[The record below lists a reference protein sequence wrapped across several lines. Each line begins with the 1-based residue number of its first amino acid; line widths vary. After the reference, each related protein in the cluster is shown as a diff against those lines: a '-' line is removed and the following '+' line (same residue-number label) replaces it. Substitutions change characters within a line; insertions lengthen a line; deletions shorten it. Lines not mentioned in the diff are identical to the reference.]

1 VVAFH
6 VCGVKESQSFDL
18 QLTMLY
24 SCICTA
30 LLLPL
35 LLLTPIS
42 YLKRA
47 IKTCWHALEQTDQM
61 HIPIVNAWQLNERHY
76 GALTG
81 LDKQETVAKHG
92 KEQVLVWR
100 RSYDI
105 PPPPLDTSSEHYPGN
120 DPKYAALSKDQL
132 PVAESLATTL
142 DRVLPYWEK
151 EIAPRIKAGE
161 KIIVSAYHVFV
172 SCWQCCV
179 GRPCCLNCV
188 VQLLCQHLLAHTDH
202 DRHAL
207 QSTLH
212 VPYCS
217 VITALQFAPSHA
229 AMHTLARLELKLRAL
244 LSLALVLHTGRL
256 LRTATL

>member
-1 VVAFH
+1 VLCTRAVTSA
-6 VCGVKESQSFDL
+6 QSLSKHRVSSL
-18 QLTMLY
+18 QLWYQPVTGLGPAANDATLLFF
-24 SCICTA
+24 CTA

-35 LLLTPIS
+35 LLLARS

-161 KIIVSAYHVFV
+161 KIIVSAFCIACAHSVCIGVQCYESLMLSSK
-172 SCWQCCV
+172 SCVLRDGACC
-179 GRPCCLNCV
+179 C
-188 VQLLCQHLLAHTDH
+188 
-202 DRHAL
+202 
-207 QSTLH
+207 
-212 VPYCS
+212 Y
-217 VITALQFAPSHA
+217 
-229 AMHTLARLELKLRAL
+229 
-244 LSLALVLHTGRL
+244 
-256 LRTATL
+256 